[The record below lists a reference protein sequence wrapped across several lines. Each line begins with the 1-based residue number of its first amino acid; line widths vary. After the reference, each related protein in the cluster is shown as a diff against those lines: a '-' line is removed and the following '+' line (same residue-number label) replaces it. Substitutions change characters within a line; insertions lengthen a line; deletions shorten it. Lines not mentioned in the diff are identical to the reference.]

1 MKTAKI
7 LWSSSS
13 ILINVIIGIYIY
25 LQQIG
30 PSDPEDRFQFMNEI
44 WPFYG
49 GHWRAEMILITMMA
63 ISALF
68 FAIYYKSFS
77 WLTISVGKIIVMGTY
92 AFMLGGFRNTA
103 VELATMANQM
113 ALVVFTLGSFVF
125 YLGLFHLY
133 LKGDLLKPWVQY
145 LSAAVAL
152 ILSIGFFLIY
162 IEIIDWAD
170 FLIIA
175 PLGNLLYLI
184 NAYYGWQLKP

>member
-30 PSDPEDRFQFMNEI
+30 PSDLAERFQFMNEI
-44 WPFYG
+44 WPLYG

-68 FAIYYKSFS
+68 FAIYFKNIS
-77 WLTISVGKIIVMGTY
+77 WLTISVGKIIVLGTY
-92 AFMLGGFRNTA
+92 AFMLGGFRNTS

-113 ALVVFTLGSFVF
+113 ATVVFMLGSFIF
-125 YLGLFHLY
+125 YIGLFHLY
-133 LKGDLLKPWVQY
+133 LKSDLLKPWLRY
-145 LSAAVAL
+145 LATTVAL
-152 ILSIGFFLIY
+152 ILSVGFFLIY
-162 IEIIDWAD
+162 I
-170 FLIIA
+170 LIIA
-175 PLGNLLYLI
+175 PLGNLLYII
-184 NAYYGWQLKP
+184 NAYYGWQLKPITNH